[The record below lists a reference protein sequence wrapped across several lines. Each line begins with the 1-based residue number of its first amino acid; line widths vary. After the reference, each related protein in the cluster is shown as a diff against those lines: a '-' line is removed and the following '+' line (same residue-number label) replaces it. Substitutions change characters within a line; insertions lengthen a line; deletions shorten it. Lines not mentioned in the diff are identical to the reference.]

1 MVRVGIIDSG
11 PADLRGADAM
21 AFDADGRAVPARPDR
36 LGHGAAVERMI
47 ARACPTAALR
57 HAQVF
62 DDRAVTSA
70 LRVAA
75 ALDWLVGSGDVD
87 VVGLSLGLAA
97 NRAVLA
103 EAVARAVSAGV
114 VLVAAHPAQGP
125 SPFPAGYPS
134 VIAAT
139 GDARCGWDQV
149 SHLRGKLFGA
159 WCNSPEHGGQGM
171 AGASLGAA
179 RTTGHVAALLTDGH
193 AREPLEIMTTL
204 ARTAAY
210 TGRERRCA

>member
-11 PADLRGADAM
+11 PAELRGAEM
-21 AFDADGRAVPARPDR
+21 AFDGDGRAVAARPDR
-36 LGHGAAVERMI
+36 LGHGSAVERVI
-47 ARACPTAALR
+47 LRAYPDAQVR
-57 HAQVF
+57 HGQVF

-75 ALDWLVGSGDVD
+75 ALDWLVAAGNVD

-97 NRAVLA
+97 DRAVLA
-103 EAVARAVSAGV
+103 QAVARAVSAGV
-114 VLVAAHPAQGP
+114 VLVAAHPAQGA

-159 WCNSPEHGGQGM
+159 WCNSPERGGQGM

-179 RTTGHVAALLTDGH
+179 RLTGHVAALLSTGH
-193 AREPLEIMTTL
+193 ARDPQAIMATL
-204 ARTAAY
+204 ARGAAFA
-210 TGRERRCA
+210 GRERRCA